1 MPFVPNMFGIL
12 VPQRII
18 KSYKYFSL
26 IALFWKDHPTGI
38 KTSDMT
44 TDQFL
49 LQQKKKHNPFVLT
62 FKEIN
67 QQFMQNNIRPHGGA
81 VVLFVKQ

>member
-1 MPFVPNMFGIL
+1 
-12 VPQRII
+12 
-18 KSYKYFSL
+18 
-26 IALFWKDHPTGI
+26 
-38 KTSDMT
+38 MT
-44 TDQFL
+44 ADQFL